1 MTRIG
6 VGRSLVKVFFKV
18 ELRMFPTGRKAWLLI
33 SLLAL
38 SAILAAVQN
47 RFYTAGR
54 PSALQAPAIF
64 VLRPFSGC
72 LAVMNGI
79 WNNLAAEATQKA
91 SLESDKQKLQRQVT
105 LLSVQKS
112 HLMRVAYENVR
123 LRQLLKM
130 TQHDPSGHQWIP
142 SDVVERHPSQ
152 WFQYITLDR
161 GSNAGVKKHSVVITP
176 QGLVGQAV
184 MVRSDS
190 CDVLLLT
197 DPASNAGAIVPRT
210 HDVGYI
216 QGTGQN
222 ELTLNFFDKDHG
234 VKVGDTVVSSPFSAV
249 YPSGMIIGK
258 ITAVSGDT
266 GTSTR
271 RATVRPAVQFDS
283 LEETLVIP

>member
-1 MTRIG
+1 
-6 VGRSLVKVFFKV
+6 
-18 ELRMFPTGRKAWLLI
+18 MFPTGRKAWLLI
-33 SLLAL
+33 SLLGLA
-38 SAILAAVQN
+38 AILAAVQN
-47 RFYTAGR
+47 RFYTEGR
-54 PSALQAPAIF
+54 PPALQAPAIF

-72 LAVMNGI
+72 LAVVNGI

-91 SLESDKQKLQRQVT
+91 TLQSDKQKLQRQVT

-112 HLMRVAYENVR
+112 HLMRVGYENER

-130 TQHDPSGHQWIP
+130 TQHDPSGRRWIP
-142 SDVVERHPSQ
+142 SDVVERRPSH

-176 QGLVGQAV
+176 QGLVGQVV

-197 DPASNAGAIVPRT
+197 DPASDAGAIVPRT

-222 ELTLNFFDKDHG
+222 ELTLSFFDKDHG
-234 VKVGDTVVSSPFSAV
+234 VKVGDLVVSSPFSAL
-249 YPSGMIIGK
+249 YPSGMMIGK
-258 ITAVSGDT
+258 ITAIADDT

-271 RATVRPAVQFDS
+271 KASVRPAVEFDS